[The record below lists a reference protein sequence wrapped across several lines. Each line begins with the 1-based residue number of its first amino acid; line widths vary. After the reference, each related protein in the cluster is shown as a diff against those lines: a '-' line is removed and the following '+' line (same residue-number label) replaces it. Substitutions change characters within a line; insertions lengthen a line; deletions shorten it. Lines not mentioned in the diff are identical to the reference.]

1 MIEFE
6 GDYANTTSLPSKHP
20 SEHIKHLEALL
31 RRQEK
36 ALELARVFIRVN
48 EASPNKYL
56 DYENNCKQDVEA
68 LRYAIDVVK
77 RVNGVGEA

>member
-6 GDYANTTSLPSKHP
+6 GGYANTPSLPIKHP

-31 RRQEK
+31 KRQEK

-48 EASPNKYL
+48 EANPNKYSDL
-56 DYENNCKQDVEA
+56 ENECKQDAEA

-77 RVNGVGEA
+77 WLNREGE